1 MDEKETDSPDK
12 GMDLSQAAGHFC
24 SGRRQMKNV
33 PAFKKSSFL
42 IHIRV
47 RIGLVMNLTRTG
59 VNYGRISS
67 FDLLY

>member
-1 MDEKETDSPDK
+1 MKEKEADFPDK
-12 GMDLSQAAGHFC
+12 DMELSQSAGHFC
-24 SGRRQMKNV
+24 SGRQMKNA

-59 VNYGRISS
+59 VTYGRISS
-67 FDLLY
+67 SDLLY